1 MIRIYLKQA
10 WFLLRENKLL
20 TAVSVGGT
28 ALAICLIM
36 VIVIVWQ
43 IRVASYSPEDY
54 RDRML
59 FVNWAVANG
68 VEDSNV
74 NNSAKLGSRVAKEC
88 LYPLETAEA
97 VGIGSHVYQAL
108 VATTDHAV
116 EFEADMSH
124 TDAGYWRVFNFRF
137 LAGKPYDEAAVASG
151 IKEVVVSASTARR
164 LFGTTDAVGK
174 TIEVNYVPYV
184 IRGVVRDVSRLA
196 EAAYAD
202 VWVPYTSCYTA
213 FMDNVCERLLGI
225 FDAYLLAPSAAD
237 RPKVKAEA
245 LANIER
251 MNASQREFR
260 LKLFGAPDDITEA
273 RVRDHPMLEPPVA
286 KVVARYV
293 LIIAIILLIPAI
305 NMSGLTLSRMRKR
318 MAEIGV
324 RRAFGATRR
333 ELVTQILCENLLQT
347 LMGGVLGLVVSY
359 VMVAALPGWLLAA
372 DDTGISQAF
381 LNADMLFNPVIFALA
396 FLACLLLNLLSAGI
410 PAWRSARAPIVRALN
425 NG

>member
-1 MIRIYLKQA
+1 MIKIYLKQA

-213 FMDNVCERLLGI
+213 FMDNGCERLLGI
-225 FDAYLLAPSAAD
+225 FD
-237 RPKVKAEA
+237 
-245 LANIER
+245 
-251 MNASQREFR
+251 
-260 LKLFGAPDDITEA
+260 PDNITEA
-273 RVRDHPMLEPPVA
+273 RVRDHPLYEPPVA

-333 ELVTQILCENLLQT
+333 ELVAQILCENLLQT

-425 NG
+425 T

>member
-59 FVNWAVANG
+59 FVTMAVANG

-213 FMDNVCERLLGI
+213 FMDNGCERLLGI

-260 LKLFGAPDDITEA
+260 LKLAGAPDNITEA
-273 RVRDHPMLEPPVA
+273 RVRDHPLYEPPVA

>member
-1 MIRIYLKQA
+1 
-10 WFLLRENKLL
+10 
-20 TAVSVGGT
+20 
-28 ALAICLIM
+28 
-36 VIVIVWQ
+36 
-43 IRVASYSPEDY
+43 
-54 RDRML
+54 
-59 FVNWAVANG
+59 
-68 VEDSNV
+68 
-74 NNSAKLGSRVAKEC
+74 
-88 LYPLETAEA
+88 
-97 VGIGSHVYQAL
+97 
-108 VATTDHAV
+108 
-116 EFEADMSH
+116 
-124 TDAGYWRVFNFRF
+124 
-137 LAGKPYDEAAVASG
+137 
-151 IKEVVVSASTARR
+151 
-164 LFGTTDAVGK
+164 
-174 TIEVNYVPYV
+174 
-184 IRGVVRDVSRLA
+184 
-196 EAAYAD
+196 
-202 VWVPYTSCYTA
+202 
-213 FMDNVCERLLGI
+213 
-225 FDAYLLAPSAAD
+225 
-237 RPKVKAEA
+237 
-245 LANIER
+245 
-251 MNASQREFR
+251 
-260 LKLFGAPDDITEA
+260 
-273 RVRDHPMLEPPVA
+273 MLEPPVA